1 MADKEWTFAK
11 LEEDDLE
18 LVEAAERTLSADV
31 VMVYRTGDAAPV
43 DARVLEADDLEPATL
58 DESELECL
66 QGMEERMGAVAV
78 AYHRATD

>member
-1 MADKEWTFAK
+1 MADKDWAFAR
-11 LEEDDLE
+11 LEGEDLD

-31 VMVYRTGDAAPV
+31 VMIYRQGDTQPV
-43 DARVLEADDLEPATL
+43 DSRVLEADDLEPAAL

-78 AYHRATD
+78 AYHRTTD